1 MNRLLAQLDRRL
13 DRRGELIDLKRTVG
27 TTVQSFVSCRIPAIV
42 RSLGVQQL
50 IGNVTQT
57 NYFLIISPTHINL
70 QQWPGGKTAV
80 VPSISLP
87 SDPRIPLTTDS
98 VVLRGAAKQANRVAP
113 IFDRGEC
120 IRIELYVLG

>member
-13 DRRGELIDLKRTVG
+13 DRRGELIDLKRVVG
-27 TTVQSFVSCRIPAIV
+27 STVQSFVSCRIPAIV

-80 VPSISLP
+80 LPSISLP
-87 SDPRIPLTTDS
+87 SDPRIPLVTDS
-98 VVLRGAAKQANRVAP
+98 VLLRGASKQANRVAP